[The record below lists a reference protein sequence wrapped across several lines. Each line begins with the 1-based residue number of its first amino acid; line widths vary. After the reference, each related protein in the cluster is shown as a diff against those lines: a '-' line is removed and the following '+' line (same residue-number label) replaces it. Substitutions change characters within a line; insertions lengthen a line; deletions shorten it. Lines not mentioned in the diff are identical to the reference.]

1 MTWFDPRVYGFI
13 FYHHDR
19 NLLKSW
25 LFQIHAHTCT
35 MYIYDFYDYRCGI
48 AKLSDKR

>member
-1 MTWFDPRVYGFI
+1 MFAITIVALTARLVVTWFDPRVYGFI

-25 LFQIHAHTCT
+25 LFQIHAY
-35 MYIYDFYDYRCGI
+35 MYHVY
-48 AKLSDKR
+48 L

>member
-25 LFQIHAHTCT
+25 LFQIHAYNVHVPCIFMTSMIT
-35 MYIYDFYDYRCGI
+35 GVV
-48 AKLSDKR
+48 LQN